1 MMQIV
6 VKDLSKRFNA
16 TWIFKDL
23 NYTFETNKSYAII
36 GHNGSGKSTLIQILF
51 NYNTFSGGEIAYS
64 INNKIIDEHQQQ
76 HMAFA
81 APYLDLPEDLT
92 LDELVQFYFSIRA
105 KRHGVVI
112 DDLIQSANLTPH
124 KQKQIKNYSSGMK
137 QRVKLILAFATEA
150 ALLLLDEPC
159 SNFDE
164 EGIKWYKQCIDL
176 VKDKSTIIVAS
187 NQPYEYEFC
196 HAVLNIVA

>member
-6 VKDLSKRFNA
+6 VKELSKRFNA

-23 NYTFETNKSYAII
+23 HYTFEANNSYAII

-51 NYNTFSGGEIAYS
+51 NYNTFSGGRIAYS
-64 INNKIIDEHQQQ
+64 INNVIIDEHQQQ

-81 APYLDLPEDLT
+81 APYLELPEDLT
-92 LDELVQFYFSIRA
+92 LEELIQFYFSIRKKRPEVLVDELVASA
-105 KRHGVVI
+105 K
-112 DDLIQSANLTPH
+112 LTPH
-124 KQKQIKNYSSGMK
+124 KDKQIKNYSSGMK

-164 EGIKWYKQCIDL
+164 EGIKWYKQCIEL
-176 VKDKSTIIVAS
+176 VKGKSTIIVAS

-196 HAVLNIVA
+196 HAVLNIAS

>member
-1 MMQIV
+1 MQIV

-64 INNKIIDEHQQQ
+64 INNEIIDEHQQQ
-76 HMAFA
+76 YMAFA

-92 LDELVQFYFSIRA
+92 LEELVKFYFSIRV
-105 KRHGVVI
+105 KRKELVV
-112 DDLIQSANLTPH
+112 DDLIQSARLAPH
-124 KQKQIKNYSSGMK
+124 KNKQIKNYSSGMK

-150 ALLLLDEPC
+150 AVLLLDEPC

-164 EGIKWYKQCIDL
+164 EGIKWYKQCIEL
-176 VKDKSTIIVAS
+176 LKGKSTIIVAS
-187 NQPYEYEFC
+187 NQPFEYEFC
-196 HAVLNIVA
+196 QAVLNIVA

>member
-1 MMQIV
+1 MQIV

-64 INNKIIDEHQQQ
+64 MNNDIIDEHQQQ
-76 HMAFA
+76 YMAFA

-92 LDELVQFYFSIRA
+92 LEELVKFYFSIRV
-105 KRHGVVI
+105 KRKELVV
-112 DDLIQSANLTPH
+112 DDLIQSARLTPH
-124 KQKQIKNYSSGMK
+124 KNKQIKNYSSGMK

-150 ALLLLDEPC
+150 AVLLLDEPC

-164 EGIKWYKQCIDL
+164 EGIKWYKQCIEL
-176 VKDKSTIIVAS
+176 LKGKSTIIVAS
-187 NQPYEYEFC
+187 NQPFEYEFC
-196 HAVLNIVA
+196 QAVLNIVA